1 MSGKKI
7 TGLAAS
13 FDLESYGLDPVYG
26 RLLCGVVKPWG
37 EKPKVYRLAYAC
49 SDDSKLVTEL
59 VDELSQYAVLFA
71 HNGLFYDRAMLNGR
85 ALAYGLPVLDS
96 HAKMVD
102 PYLVAR
108 KHLNMRRNSLDAL
121 AEHMHLDE
129 QKMHLSPEV
138 WVKGALDHDE
148 KAMKTLVARCVSDCA
163 VLEQLATRILPM
175 VGNIT
180 PWGSA

>member
-1 MSGKKI
+1 
-7 TGLAAS
+7 
-13 FDLESYGLDPVYG
+13 
-26 RLLCGVVKPWG
+26 
-37 EKPKVYRLAYAC
+37 
-49 SDDSKLVTEL
+49 
-59 VDELSQYAVLFA
+59 
-71 HNGLFYDRAMLNGR
+71 
-85 ALAYGLPVLDS
+85 
-96 HAKMVD
+96 MVD

-138 WVKGALDHDE
+138 WVKAALDHDE